1 MYTFNNSDLKI
12 TLYPF
17 DDEMTGATEN
27 INVKHSVFKAPYGI
41 H

>member
-12 TLYPF
+12 TLYSF

-27 INVKHSVFKAPYGI
+27 ISF
-41 H
+41 